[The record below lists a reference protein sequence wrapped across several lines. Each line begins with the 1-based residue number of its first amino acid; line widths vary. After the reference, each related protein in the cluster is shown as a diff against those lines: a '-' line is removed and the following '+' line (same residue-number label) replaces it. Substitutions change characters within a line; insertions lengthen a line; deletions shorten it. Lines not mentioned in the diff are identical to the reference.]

1 MWSVPARHS
10 DACITQT
17 SKLVISHHTVPVK
30 RHRGEPGHTYGT
42 HTVQFSSVHTH
53 GTRRRTKAHKRHT
66 DHADD
71 QPHNHPDSQTHI
83 TVHRQSFHFDTR
95 GHRTGAHK
103 GGTSTPLEGPWTV
116 PGPIRIPGSFTGKV
130 FISTPVHR
138 QSFHFDTRGHRT
150 GVHTDETSNR
160 SRAPGPPYNSRS
172 HNQHEFPHARATCCG
187 LWVVGLVVAWRPFGG

>member
-17 SKLVISHHTVPVK
+17 SKLVILAIRYTGK
-30 RHRGEPGHTYGT
+30 KTPGGAGT
-42 HTVQFSSVHTH
+42 HIRDTH

-116 PGPIRIPGSFTGKV
+116 PGPIPDSRF
-130 FISTPVHR
+130 
-138 QSFHFDTRGHRT
+138 
-150 GVHTDETSNR
+150 VHTTST
-160 SRAPGPPYNSRS
+160 SS
-172 HNQHEFPHARATCCG
+172 ARATCCG